1 MKRFFLTTL
10 IIVDNCRNRLLCL
23 VDWWSDEILNCS
35 MDALRRIED
44 GLCVGGGFVTRMRSR
59 LCSFDD
65 LSFGRSYGDEVFV
78 VLMHGSWS
86 GPGRCRSVSGV
97 FVPGGDDCG
106 DFTTRVSLV
115 VEV

>member
-1 MKRFFLTTL
+1 
-10 IIVDNCRNRLLCL
+10 
-23 VDWWSDEILNCS
+23 
-35 MDALRRIED
+35 MDALRQIED
-44 GLCVGGGFVTRMRSR
+44 GLCVWGSFVTRMRSR

-65 LSFGRSYGDEVFV
+65 LSFGRSDGDEVIV
-78 VLMHGSWS
+78 MWMHGSWS
-86 GPGRCRSVSGV
+86 GPVRCRSFSSV

>member
-1 MKRFFLTTL
+1 
-10 IIVDNCRNRLLCL
+10 
-23 VDWWSDEILNCS
+23 